1 MLFLSDVSTA
11 SFSKLKGYIQ
21 NELTNPN
28 SQQVVQQPSFNPI
41 GVAKRKVAQ
50 VSTLAGIG
58 TAKYIKDNKLNRRQ
72 RRQVD
77 KWQNFFNPKPKKKLL
92 SNPFRKKQQNT
103 INPNP
108 PKIGS

>member
-1 MLFLSDVSTA
+1 VLFLSDVSDA

-41 GVAKRKVAQ
+41 GMAKRKVGQ

-72 RRQVD
+72 RKQVD
-77 KWQNFFNPKPKKKLL
+77 KWQNFFNPKPKKQWFP
-92 SNPFRKKQQNT
+92 NPFRKKQPT
-103 INPNP
+103 ITTPGAT
-108 PKIGS
+108 K